1 MFGGVGNEEGSEV
14 GTAGG
19 EDQFVGLEGGAL
31 RAQGDVCKA
40 LLSPELLEDVEEL
53 VVVVSPLQH
62 ILGDIFVQQLFG

>member
-1 MFGGVGNEEGSEV
+1 M
-14 GTAGG
+14 
-19 EDQFVGLEGGAL
+19 GLEGVAL
-31 RAQGDVCKA
+31 RAQGHVCEA